1 MNFRIGSIPVRVHV
15 SFFLTM
21 LFLGAGGA
29 NADAMNIVLWAGVAF
44 VSVLIHEL
52 GHALM
57 GKAFGLVPQIDLHG
71 MGGLTSWVS
80 GARKLTPWR
89 SILVSLAGPFA
100 GFAVGAL
107 ALALNAAHVL
117 PQTPFAA
124 NAYSIVL
131 WVNIG
136 WGVFNLL
143 PMLPLDGGNV
153 MASFLR
159 WIFGARAER
168 PARYVSIV
176 VAVTVAAFAAAHHWI
191 WVALIAGI
199 HVIQNVQS
207 LRLLRTI
214 EDEGPNL
221 RAIQQAYVALEKEDA
236 RTAIA
241 LVAPVIE
248 TTRNLETYQ
257 AAVRLLAY
265 ARLLEGQ
272 WGLLL
277 PILQAESEKFSGE
290 ELDRFARTAEE
301 LGHPE
306 EASLIRGL
314 RLQAAP
320 ASPLGDSFKA

>member
-1 MNFRIGSIPVRVHV
+1 MFRLGQIPVRVHF

-21 LFLGAGGA
+21 LFLGASGGRVDLA
-29 NADAMNIVLWAGVAF
+29 GIVMWSAIAF

-57 GKAFGLVPQIDLHG
+57 GKAFGLTPQIDLHG
-71 MGGLTSWVS
+71 MGGLTSWTA
-80 GARKLTPWR
+80 GKRLTPGR
-89 SILVSLAGPFA
+89 NILVSLAGPFA
-100 GFAVGAL
+100 GFFVGA
-107 ALALNAAHVL
+107 AVIAANAAHL
-117 PQTPFAA
+117 IPHTEFAQRTYEVA
-124 NAYSIVL
+124 L

-153 MASFLR
+153 MASGLR

-168 PARYVSIV
+168 PARYISIL
-176 VAVTVAAFAAAHHWI
+176 VAVGVAAFGAAHQLLWI
-191 WVALIAGI
+191 ALLAGL

-207 LRLLRTI
+207 LRMLATI

-236 RTAIA
+236 RTAIS
-241 LVAPVIE
+241 LVSPVME

-277 PILQAESEKFSGE
+277 PILEAESQKFSSE

-306 EASLIRGL
+306 EAIRIRGL
-314 RLQAAP
+314 RVLESTP
-320 ASPLGDSFKA
+320 GTPFGGSFKA